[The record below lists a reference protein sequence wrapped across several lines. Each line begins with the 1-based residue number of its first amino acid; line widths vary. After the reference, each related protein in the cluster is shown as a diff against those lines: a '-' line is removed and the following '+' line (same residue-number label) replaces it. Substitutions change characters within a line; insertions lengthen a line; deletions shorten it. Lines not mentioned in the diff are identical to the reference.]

1 MAPEKPLIEIA
12 IETLKAEVNLLEKK
26 KNKLTS
32 GENYLQSQI
41 KKEKR
46 KKISGQQMILR
57 KMLRK
62 LIKL

>member
-1 MAPEKPLIEIA
+1 MAPKKPLIEIA

-41 KKEKR
+41 QKEKR
-46 KKISGQQMILR
+46 NKLVNKFRMEYQIR
-57 KMLRK
+57 KYATC
-62 LIKL
+62 